1 MFSQDNLVFDIINQ
15 EEQTVWVTGDG
26 ILTPE
31 VVKIPNYIVYNGEKY
46 TVCKV
51 KKSYSETNG
60 YLRKDKRFKRGYERI
75 TWTDSA
81 EGFGR
86 NLREL
91 IIPDSI
97 TTIEEGAFENC
108 TSLKSI
114 TIPSGITKIE
124 KSLFKGC
131 TSLCTINIA
140 ENNPSYCSVNG
151 VVFDKDK
158 TKLVIYPQGLQGAY
172 EIPDSVTTI
181 EEGAF
186 SGCSKLSD
194 ITIPN
199 SIKSIEKFSFAN
211 CDALSSIIIPNSV
224 TTIEEGTFE
233 NCTSLKSIT
242 IPSGI
247 TKIEKSLFKGCTSL
261 CTINIAENNPS
272 YCSVNGVVFDKD
284 KTKLVIYPQGLQGAY
299 EIPDSV
305 TTIEEGAF
313 SGCSKLSDITI
324 PNSIKSIEKFS
335 FANCDALSSLIIP
348 DSVTTIEEGTFENCT
363 SLKSI
368 TIPNGIVSIKNG
380 AFMNCKALTSVTI
393 GSGVKY
399 IKQQA
404 FYACTSLKS
413 ITIPKNVLKIED
425 DAFGGVWD
433 AFEIYVMNKSTKIGK
448 MERGHYEAEISY
460 PLVEAAIKRKKKQFN
475 IITWGI
481 AIVAIIVQGLVLH
494 GWAVLSGIGTLLL
507 VGVAYFVKNRIENS
521 SRRLKKVQIALWI
534 IAAIAILLQ
543 IVFWDW
549 WAILSAIITIII
561 VGIISL
567 MIV

>member
-1 MFSQDNLVFDIINQ
+1 MFRQDNLVFDIINQ

-51 KKSYSETNG
+51 KRSYSETNG

-124 KSLFKGC
+124 KAHFKGC
-131 TSLCTINIA
+131 TSLCTINVA

-158 TKLVIYPQGLQGAY
+158 TKLILYPQGLQGAY

-186 SGCSKLSD
+186 
-194 ITIPN
+194 
-199 SIKSIEKFSFAN
+199 
-211 CDALSSIIIPNSV
+211 
-224 TTIEEGTFE
+224 E
-233 NCTSLKSIT
+233 NCSSLKSIT

-284 KTKLVIYPQGLQGAY
+284 KTKIVIYPQGLQGAY

-305 TTIEEGAF
+305 TTIENSAF

-335 FANCDALSSLIIP
+335 FANCYALSSIIIP
-348 DSVTTIEEGTFENCT
+348 NSVTTIEEGTFENCT

-368 TIPNGIVSIKNG
+368 TIPNEIVSIKNG

-433 AFEIYVMNKSTKIGK
+433 AFEIYAMNKSTKIGK

-475 IITWGI
+475 IIAWGF

-534 IAAIAILLQ
+534 IAAIAILVQ